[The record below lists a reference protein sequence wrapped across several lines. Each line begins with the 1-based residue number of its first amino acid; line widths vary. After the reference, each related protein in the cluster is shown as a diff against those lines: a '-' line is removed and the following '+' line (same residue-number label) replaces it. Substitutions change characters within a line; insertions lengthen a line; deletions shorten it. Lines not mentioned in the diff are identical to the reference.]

1 MKFQALFSRQVS
13 SRACHPANRAPILA
27 AIVPPQPIWPEVK
40 EPMAQSSSDG
50 SEDCAICFEPVHAD
64 DRLPLPCRCQ
74 LTYCL
79 TCWDRA
85 LAAAFNDSGQG
96 SPKPAPEPAP
106 EAGPEPEPGPEPKP

>member
-1 MKFQALFSRQVS
+1 MKFQTLFTGHVL
-13 SRACHPANRAPILA
+13 SRASHPANRAPILV
-27 AIVPPQPIWPEVK
+27 AIVPA
-40 EPMAQSSSDG
+40 PMAQSSSDG

-96 SPKPAPEPAP
+96 SPEPEPAP
-106 EAGPEPEPGPEPKP
+106 EPEPEPGPEPKP

>member
-1 MKFQALFSRQVS
+1 M
-13 SRACHPANRAPILA
+13 A

-85 LAAAFNDSGQG
+85 LAAAFNDNGLSSLATDVKALHRTEIFPGLGWMVPSIHGGMLPMG
-96 SPKPAPEPAP
+96 SLDTEKKP
-106 EAGPEPEPGPEPKP
+106 